1 MARGSESQADIPVM
15 ADGAVAGGM
24 PPPVP
29 ADEVERLADLR
40 ELGVL
45 QQGRDPEL
53 DDIVELAA
61 LITGAPISVVS
72 IVEEDEQVF
81 AASAGLDAER
91 TSRDVS
97 FCGHAVAAGSR
108 PLIVPDASAD
118 PRFADNPLVTGDP
131 HIASY
136 AGVPLVSDHGHAIG
150 TLCVISDEPATL
162 TDRQVRG
169 LERLAARAMRI
180 IEERG
185 RLFAQRQAEVGAQTV
200 VDTRTGL
207 PMRGAMIAALA
218 RRGPLRVPVSSL
230 ALRVEEAGAKGSTGG
245 LLAGGALLG
254 VATTIRGCL
263 PDDAQ
268 LGRAFG
274 SFLAVLPGIGATD
287 AHDIALRIKE
297 ALREGVPD
305 EAGGQ
310 VAVAV
315 TSGVAT
321 LDALLAVSID
331 DLVMLAEDALRR
343 TPTFGIT
350 CETIAGGDVLG
361 RARRMEITRDL
372 FTAVLQHQL
381 DVMYQPIVLLPH
393 GEVVGAEALVR
404 WNHPTLGQILP
415 GEFIPIAEEQGAI
428 AKLDNFVLERA
439 LSDFASGVTP
449 GSEVSVNIS
458 PAAIDLAL
466 ADRVTAA
473 LAAAGVAPAALV
485 LEVTEHGIGTGAP
498 EIAESLRRV
507 SALGV
512 RIALDDF
519 GAGTTSLAHLRH
531 LPIDRL
537 KCDRM
542 FAADLL
548 DDESAQAARMLGG
561 ICDLASGLGIEVLV
575 EGIELSVQHEHATR
589 AGVALAQGY
598 LFGMPQAAQLQ

>member
-1 MARGSESQADIPVM
+1 MAHRSESQGDIPVT
-15 ADGAVAGGM
+15 ADGAVPGGM

-29 ADEVERLADLR
+29 ADEVERLADIR

-61 LITGAPISVVS
+61 LITGAPISLVS

-108 PLIVPDASAD
+108 PLIVPDTRAD

-131 HIASY
+131 RIASY

-169 LERLAARAMRI
+169 LERLATRAMRI

-185 RLFAQRQAEVGAQTV
+185 RVFAQRQAEIGAQTL

-218 RRGPLRVPVSSL
+218 RRGPLRVPVSSI
-230 ALRVEEAGAKGSTGG
+230 ALRVEEAGPQGSTGG
-245 LLAGGALLG
+245 LLAGGVLNG

-274 SFLAVLPGIGATD
+274 AFLAVLPGTGATD
-287 AHDIALRIKE
+287 AREVALTLKE
-297 ALREGVPD
+297 ALRDGVPD
-305 EAGGQ
+305 EAGGH

-315 TSGVAT
+315 TAGVAT
-321 LDALLAVSID
+321 LDSLIAVSVD

-350 CETIAGGDVLG
+350 CEAVAGADVLG
-361 RARRMEITRDL
+361 RARRMEITRDMFAADL
-372 FTAVLQHQL
+372 DQQL
-381 DVMYQPIVLLPH
+381 DVVYQPMVLLPH

-404 WNHPTLGQILP
+404 WNHPTLGQIPP
-415 GEFIPIAEEQGAI
+415 GEFIPLAEEQGAI

-439 LSDFASGVTP
+439 LSDFAAGITP
-449 GSEVSVNIS
+449 GGEVSVNIS

-466 ADRVTAA
+466 ADRITGA

-485 LEVTEHGIGTGAP
+485 LEVTEHGIDTGSP
-498 EIAESLRRV
+498 EIAEALRRV
-507 SALGV
+507 SSLGV

-548 DDESAQAARMLGG
+548 DDESAQAVTMLGG
-561 ICDLASGLGIEVLV
+561 ICDLARGLGIEVVV
-575 EGIELSVQHEHATR
+575 EGIEIPVQHEHASR
-589 AGVALAQGY
+589 VGVCLAQGY
-598 LFGMPQAAQLQ
+598 LFGGPAAVQRG